1 MLPIFNLFSNY
12 EQFNHLYAPRYF
24 EWVKDGSGCIDFF
37 GDDYIKIH
45 DKCSSNKNPKVAMLI
60 EPRTIQPKIYDWI
73 EQHYDEFDA
82 VFTHDDD
89 LLLKLDNAEQIYFM
103 NWYKTYNVP
112 KTKAISMVCSDKAMC
127 EEHKLRKKLAD
138 KLSNKVD
145 HYGVYK
151 GGRRCSYYECR
162 AEYMFEVVVDNNW
175 FGYWISE
182 KFMNPL
188 ASKTIPIYKGAM
200 KGYIPDWVDKDG
212 IIIVDNIDD
221 IPGIVDEI
229 LKDPEGE
236 YKKRLEAVEK
246 NYLTVTTNPAL
257 QVFENWLWSEYEGLL
272 EDLVNGE
279 FKRSIK

>member
-37 GDDYIKIH
+37 VDDYIKIH

-73 EQHYDEFDA
+73 EQHYNEFDV

-112 KTKAISMVCSDKAMC
+112 KTKAISMVCSDKALC
-127 EEHKLRKKLAD
+127 NEHRQRQRLAD
-138 KLSNKVD
+138 KLGNKVD
-145 HYGVYK
+145 HYGTYK
-151 GGRRCSYYECR
+151 STYSNYYDCR
-162 AEYMFEVVVDNNW
+162 AEYMFEVVVDNNF

-200 KGYIPDWVDKDG
+200 KGYIPDWVDRNG

-236 YKKRLEAVEK
+236 YKKRLAAVEK
-246 NYLTVTTNPAL
+246 NFETVTTNPSL
-257 QVFENWLWSEYEGLL
+257 QVFEDWLWSEYEGLL

-279 FKRSIK
+279 FKRSK